1 MNKNPENL
9 LAQKRE
15 EKIEILQDLQRI
27 QQELDKIDEGIDELQ
42 LAVDT
47 KSEASIFAPAVQAFN
62 GGFFSDCFQK
72 LKDVEFFKDETSA
85 FERAQFIK
93 SKMHNLKVEMVH
105 KYLFKPESR
114 EVLKEFIISVDIWN
128 LSLLESMQ
136 KCFEQL
142 KFSSAEAQVITFIY
156 QCISKSYFLQNHD
169 MANQI
174 FGNED
179 VCEFVA
185 GAIMFINTS
194 FHNPNV
200 RHKMTEKLFAEIG
213 HAPEVKCMSASGVS
227 REYMINLYREI
238 KEKPLRFNSK
248 LEETLEDRVLMRG
261 YLYMQRGN
269 WRTWTKRY
277 FVLHSNQLCYY
288 ENEDSLQPRGVIMLN
303 NVNVAERQHR
313 KWYCFDLFNLD
324 GRPLI
329 VTKTRRK
336 DTQTDASHHTR
347 YILAAERAE
356 QKLQWLA
363 ALRSIL
369 KLDLTHA
376 LTRSFSESQA
386 PSEDR
391 PTTPDPRRRVFSEA
405 SAVRQFSCEDI
416 D

>member
-185 GAIMFINTS
+185 
-194 FHNPNV
+194 
-200 RHKMTEKLFAEIG
+200 
-213 HAPEVKCMSASGVS
+213 APEVKCMSASGVS